1 MFHPALY
8 RSRRLACL
16 TCQLCNPQPRLS
28 ADQFEHVIQFGV
40 YTATYAAIYTAI
52 YTAVYTAVYTA
63 IYTATSHLDLFDA
76 EEPKLTLALILR

>member
-1 MFHPALY
+1 MFHPALNG
-8 RSRRLACL
+8 SGRLASL

-40 YTATYAAIYTAI
+40 YTAIYTATCTAI
-52 YTAVYTAVYTA
+52 YTATYTA
-63 IYTATSHLDLFDA
+63 IYTATSRLDLFHA